1 MGEALRNIEWRIRHD
16 DQPSDQELI
25 VQQRGVQF
33 DRRGTGRRLLSAGI
47 DFGREAPADRTPVRP
62 EEPQADAGP
71 ATTVAIVNHQPML
84 CESLSAMLA
93 DETGLRVI
101 GSATSARGAHDL
113 VLNQRPDVLILD
125 AEFDAM
131 NAMDLLDELHTV
143 NPRLVVVVLMS
154 DDDKAT
160 AARALQKGA
169 KGFVLKSAPIHELVE
184 ATRWAVKGQVWMS
197 PPLLTGLLQTSSQP
211 VAPESSKLLSALT
224 KRELE
229 VLRLLVEG
237 LGHTAISSRLHVST
251 NTIRTHCQNLQKKLG
266 VHSAV
271 AAVSVAL
278 DAGLRPAA

>member
-1 MGEALRNIEWRIRHD
+1 MGEALRNIDWRFRHD
-16 DQPSDQELI
+16 DQASDQELI

-33 DRRGTGRRLLSAGI
+33 DRRGTGRRLLSADI
-47 DFGREAPADRTPVRP
+47 DLAREAPVVRTPERP
-62 EEPQADAGP
+62 QDSLVDLRP

-84 CESLSAMLA
+84 CESLSAMLTE
-93 DETGLRVI
+93 ETGLRVV

-113 VLNQRPDVLILD
+113 VSNQRPDVLILD
-125 AEFDAM
+125 AEFDAV
-131 NAMDLLDELHTV
+131 NAMDLLDELHSA

-154 DDDKAT
+154 DDDKTT

-197 PPLLTGLLQTSSQP
+197 PPLLTGLLQTTPQ
-211 VAPESSKLLSALT
+211 APSPENSKLLSALT

-237 LGHTAISSRLHVST
+237 LGHTAISARLHVST
-251 NTIRTHCQNLQKKLG
+251 NTIRTHCQNLQRKLG